1 MSSVPRPARLP
12 ASMIRSLS
20 SRIRCSAASTPG
32 SAAFALAVAGGV
44 RVRAPAGFAARAVD
58 FVVRDPAA
66 VRRFCCPAVA
76 FLGCGITASLC
87 CALAIFETDGRDPTS
102 WVETRDSKLAATRAT
117 RSYGACVQLDR
128 SLSVEHRHGGVHSSG
143 DGVGGHRWGQPLH
156 DHRQLDQAVCPT
168 STRPYLFV
176 LLAASHDA

>member
-1 MSSVPRPARLP
+1 
-12 ASMIRSLS
+12 
-20 SRIRCSAASTPG
+20 
-32 SAAFALAVAGGV
+32 
-44 RVRAPAGFAARAVD
+44 
-58 FVVRDPAA
+58 
-66 VRRFCCPAVA
+66 
-76 FLGCGITASLC
+76 LC

-168 STRPYLFV
+168 STRPNLFV
-176 LLAASHDA
+176 LFAASHDAAYATGTELSPTAATCSPRSMPPQARRCTTLPS

>member
-32 SAAFALAVAGGV
+32 SAALALAVAGGV

-58 FVVRDPAA
+58 LVVRGPAA

-76 FLGCGITASLC
+76 FLGCGITASC
-87 CALAIFETDGRDPTS
+87 GALAIFATDGSDPTRRS
-102 WVETRDSKLAATRAT
+102 LKLARTHAT
-117 RSYGACVQLDR
+117 RSYGARVQLER
-128 SLSVEHRHGGVHSSG
+128 SLSVEHRDGGI
-143 DGVGGHRWGQPLH
+143 QP
-156 DHRQLDQAVCPT
+156 
-168 STRPYLFV
+168 
-176 LLAASHDA
+176 